1 MRLYLT
7 YYNPVLKRVLLEIKF
22 YSSGLRKVAHKDAA
36 RPLEPGDTNAIVADS
51 DLEISSFTNGAF
63 SRNPRAEISTI
74 ISALSHVSGGAP
86 PTSPQRLSGAPAPP
100 ASRQSTPSFASPLAM
115 VSGSSLSYTTC
126 ASLAAPALQ
135 GEAISLTSEPQML
148 VRTQPSFLHEGSF
161 LAAGFPDTGPSWQ
174 LDASSLYSSLVQ
186 HRPPQR
192 SGDSSVANT
201 PDVRVKQDMET
212 STLMTGFSS
221 DLIAP
226 ADQPS
231 SIPQSGAEAGAGVKD
246 SHRQEWSRKID
257 QADSRMEVS
266 AWREGEEAAE
276 EEPDVK
282 RSPGRDR
289 LPTEP
294 PPKKRRYRGVRQ
306 RPWGKWAAEIR
317 DPRKAARVWLGTFET
332 AEGAARAY
340 DQAALSF
347 RGTRAK
353 LNFADSATHFVAATT
368 TTSGYNFRPGARAGA
383 VNAATYYLQAQ
394 QQFLQPRPHLF
405 YTHGLGGVAHSQQ
418 PFQST
423 VQPLLPRNVLIP
435 NQRSFS
441 PYSLGA
447 GQSQLPQAAGG
458 SSNFSF
464 RAQPPPAVQPSAQLS
479 YPRFLHPS
487 NPAPHQLQTA
497 ASSIG
502 ALEQLLLQERQHAA
516 QYPGQESNP
525 DLPRGNL
532 RPEVSAPAG
541 IFESWSTR
549 SSPQVDAG
557 ATSIRP
563 SMSSSLYGGV
573 SMYGTEVDPAS
584 LHGSSSAWLRRTGPA
599 AESEPSLMQ
608 QSNFPSQISMP
619 GRSMFP
625 FTSDS
630 LYHLGAPGPASQHGN
645 PTIQQQLRFN
655 RGPEDDIA
663 PVYVQAHERLH
674 SHSYLP
680 STTQPFQAVSS
691 ADRASQGI
699 SRLLQTGSTKSEGLT
714 STCLAEDQHLAFG
727 HNSSAFLDS
736 ELQAPFSNVLESA
749 GTAGG
754 GGHGFSTDG
763 EAESSDLPPLT
774 WFSQYN
780 QHQYSS

>member
-1 MRLYLT
+1 M
-7 YYNPVLKRVLLEIKF
+7 
-22 YSSGLRKVAHKDAA
+22 SA
-36 RPLEPGDTNAIVADS
+36 
-51 DLEISSFTNGAF
+51 
-63 SRNPRAEISTI
+63 I

-86 PTSPQRLSGAPAPP
+86 PTSPQRLPAPAPP
-100 ASRQSTPSFASPLAM
+100 ASRQSPPSVASLLAM
-115 VSGSSLSYTTC
+115 VSGSSSSSSLSYTTC
-126 ASLAAPALQ
+126 ASLAAPAPQ
-135 GEAISLTSEPQML
+135 GGAISLASEPQLL
-148 VRTQPSFLHEGSF
+148 VRTQPSSLQEGSF
-161 LAAGFPDTGPSWQ
+161 LAAGFPGTGPSWQ
-174 LDASSLYSSLVQ
+174 LDASNPYSSFVQ
-186 HRPPQR
+186 QRPPQR
-192 SGDSSVANT
+192 SGDSFVAKS
-201 PDVRVKQDMET
+201 PDVRAKQDVET
-212 STLMTGFSS
+212 STLMTQFSS

-226 ADQPS
+226 TDQPS
-231 SIPQSGAEAGAGVKD
+231 STTQSPGGAEAGAGVND
-246 SHRQEWSRKID
+246 SHRQEWSRKRD
-257 QADSRMEVS
+257 QADLRMEVS
-266 AWREGEEAAE
+266 ARREGEEAAE

-332 AEGAARAY
+332 AEDAARAY

-353 LNFADSATHFVAATT
+353 LNFADSATHFAAATT
-368 TTSGYNFRPGARAGA
+368 TTSGYNFRAGAYGSGGARAGA
-383 VNAATYYLQAQ
+383 VNAATTYYPQAQ
-394 QQFLQPRPHLF
+394 QQFLQPRPPHLF
-405 YTHGLGGVAHSQQ
+405 YTHGPGGAAHSQQ

-423 VQPLLPRNVLIP
+423 LQPLLPRNVLIP
-435 NQRSFS
+435 NHLSF
-441 PYSLGA
+441 YNLGA
-447 GQSQLPQAAGG
+447 GQSQLPQVAGG

-464 RAQPPPAVQPSAQLS
+464 RAQPPPPVQPSAQL
-479 YPRFLHPS
+479 RFLHPS

-516 QYPGQESNP
+516 QYPARESNQ
-525 DLPRGNL
+525 DLSGGSL

-557 ATSIRP
+557 ATAIAP

-573 SMYGTEVDPAS
+573 SMYDTEVNRAS
-584 LHGSSSAWLRRTGPA
+584 LHGSSSALLRRTGPA
-599 AESEPSLMQ
+599 AESEPSLMH
-608 QSNFPSQISMP
+608 QSNFPSQISMS

-625 FTSDS
+625 FTADS
-630 LYHLGAPGPASQHGN
+630 LYHLGASGPASQHGN
-645 PTIQQQLRFN
+645 PNIQQKLRFN
-655 RGPEDDIA
+655 RDPEGDIA
-663 PVYVQAHERLH
+663 PLYVQAHDRLR

-691 ADRASQGI
+691 ANTALQGM
-699 SRLLQTGSTKSEGLT
+699 SRLLETGSTKSEGLS

-727 HNSSAFLDS
+727 HSSSAFLDS
-736 ELQAPFSNVLESA
+736 RSTASVLPDEQLQAPFSNVLESGA

-754 GGHGFSTDG
+754 GGHGFNSAG
-763 EAESSDLPPLT
+763 EAESDLPPLT

-780 QHQYSS
+780 QHRYSS